1 LAVRLLGRHDAPQSQ
16 AIAVTRAIVD
26 SGADYTVLSTD
37 WADLLGIELDR
48 DCMKMRPRVA
58 LGTPHAG
65 EPERF
70 HYAYTDGLWVEVLG
84 EKLLLDT
91 VLFCADLAQTF
102 LGRRDFFRHY
112 LVAFDQRNLRFFLE
126 RLPDRDEDDDP
137 DAVLVAN

>member
-1 LAVRLLGRHDAPQSQ
+1 MD
-16 AIAVTRAIVD
+16 T
-26 SGADYTVLSTD
+26 
-37 WADLLGIELDR
+37 
-48 DCMKMRPRVA
+48 
-58 LGTPHAG
+58 GTPPRSSRSSQDPISPATSESALIAAAEAAHTVKTLQYEFTG
-65 EPERF
+65 SREF
-70 HYAYTDGLWVEVLG
+70 DGLWVEVLG

-126 RLPDRDEDDDP
+126 RLLDRDEDDDP